1 MGLPLLPVLSR
12 VTSWVVVVTRLDFWV
27 HGVPAPQGSKKHVGR
42 GVMVE
47 SSAKVK
53 PWREAVKWAALEAI
67 GTMPTDGSRFAISP
81 LRVEVMFV
89 LPRPRGH
96 YRTGKNA
103 HLLRD
108 AAPRRPAAKPDID
121 KLIRSTF
128 DAMSDARVWRDDSL
142 VVTVLALKVYETPG
156 RPVGARVSV
165 DVAVT
170 DGAA

>member
-1 MGLPLLPVLSR
+1 M
-12 VTSWVVVVTRLDFWV
+12 TRLDFWV
-27 HGVPAPQGSKKHVGR
+27 LGVPAPQGSKRHVGN

-53 PWREAVKWAALEAI
+53 PWREAVKWAVSDAVGIVAGRLYLFP
-67 GTMPTDGSRFAISP
+67 MSP

-96 YRTGKNA
+96 YRTGRNA

-108 AAPRRPAAKPDID
+108 AAPRRPAGKPDID
-121 KLIRSTF
+121 KLVRSTF
-128 DAMSDARVWRDDSL
+128 DAMSDAGVWRDDSQ
-142 VVTVLALKVYETPG
+142 VATVLALKVYEAPG

-165 DVAVT
+165 CVAET

>member
-1 MGLPLLPVLSR
+1 M
-12 VTSWVVVVTRLDFWV
+12 TRLDFWV
-27 HGVPAPQGSKKHVGR
+27 LGVPAPQGSKRYVGN

-47 SSAKVK
+47 CSAKVK
-53 PWREAVKWAALEAI
+53 PWREAVKWAALREGQLTLPA
-67 GTMPTDGSRFAISP
+67 DAP
-81 LRVEVMFV
+81 LRVELMFV

-142 VVTVLALKVYETPG
+142 VATVLALKVYEAPG

-165 DVAVT
+165 CVAET